1 MRRLVPILI
10 LAACSSEPERTT
22 VDSNVRMPGE
32 PSTVART
39 LTPAEES
46 EVLDAMASAQTA
58 QERAEA
64 RPLEPAGADGR
75 WREVATVAGVAV
87 KRCQTA
93 ILDQQ
98 AIDGGWRFM
107 LINIHDEPGEL
118 VVHGND
124 AEGVTEVT
132 ASVGMFGER
141 TSRAEDLVRSFRQTL
156 QEYARVRRP
165 Q

>member
-1 MRRLVPILI
+1 MRRFVAILF
-10 LAACSSEPERTT
+10 LAACSMQPERTT

-39 LTPAEES
+39 LTPAEENQ
-46 EVLDAMASAQTA
+46 LIDAMASAQTP

-64 RPLEPAGADGR
+64 RPLEQAGASGR
-75 WREVATVAGVAV
+75 WREVPTVAGVAV

-93 ILDQQ
+93 ILDQR
-98 AIDGGWRFM
+98 AIEGGWRFT
-107 LINIHDEPGEL
+107 LVNIHDEPGEL

-124 AEGVTEVT
+124 AEGVTDVT

-141 TSRAEDLVRSFRQTL
+141 TSRAEALVRSFRETL
-156 QEYARVRRP
+156 QEYARVKRP
-165 Q
+165 L

>member
-1 MRRLVPILI
+1 MRRLAPILF
-10 LAACSSEPERTT
+10 LAACSMQPERTT

-39 LTPAEES
+39 LTPAEENR
-46 EVLDAMASAQTA
+46 LIDAMASAQTPE
-58 QERAEA
+58 ERAEA
-64 RPLEPAGADGR
+64 RPLEPAGAGGR

-98 AIDGGWRFM
+98 AIDGGWRFT
-107 LINIHDEPGEL
+107 LVNIHDEPGEL

-124 AEGVTEVT
+124 AEGVTGVT

-141 TSRAEDLVRSFRQTL
+141 SSRAEALVRSFQDTL
-156 QEYARVRRP
+156 QDYAKVKRP